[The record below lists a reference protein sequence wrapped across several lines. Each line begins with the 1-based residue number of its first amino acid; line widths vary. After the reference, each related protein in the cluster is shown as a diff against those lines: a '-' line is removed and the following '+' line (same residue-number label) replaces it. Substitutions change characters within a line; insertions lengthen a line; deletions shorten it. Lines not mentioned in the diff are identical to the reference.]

1 MNSFGLTDSEQEII
15 RAVLRRHAEVTEA
28 KIFGSRAKGNFQ
40 PNSDVD
46 LALWGNLSVSTIAM
60 IAGELDELPLP
71 YTFDVQAYDAIL
83 HQPLR
88 EHIDR
93 VGQCFYAQYYHGNSD
108 FFEEFVPEG
117 EYVTRSKSYARYYA
131 RRKHKGG
138 YIYIVGLDP
147 HADLKKEKITET
159 EDSVLVRRIRF
170 SARIPLTGQ
179 LNKECDAEIVKT
191 AASLENDVEHP
202 KM

>member
-1 MNSFGLTDSEQEII
+1 MNSFGLKDSEQEMI

-40 PNSDVD
+40 PNSDID

-71 YTFDVQAYDAIL
+71 YTFDVQAYDAIH

-93 VGQCFYAQYYHGNSD
+93 VGKSFYIRI
-108 FFEEFVPEG
+108 EE
-117 EYVTRSKSYARYYA
+117 
-131 RRKHKGG
+131 
-138 YIYIVGLDP
+138 
-147 HADLKKEKITET
+147 
-159 EDSVLVRRIRF
+159 RI
-170 SARIPLTGQ
+170 
-179 LNKECDAEIVKT
+179 
-191 AASLENDVEHP
+191 AA
-202 KM
+202 K